1 MHESPFVDAQLH
13 ALQETSLT
21 GAATVT
27 VVVLDQDDALS
38 ALTVRSLYEG
48 YAVTRASLAEHGLHG
63 LAEVVRIL
71 AERVEIGT
79 GRGRKRGLVAV
90 LEGFA
95 KKHGRGA
102 LDVFDSRAREA
113 GLVGEMRRL
122 CRDVIESIAQ
132 NTSVAR
138 LERWLALERPLDA
151 GTGPAIRLLG
161 PATAKSTL
169 AGLTRVMRV
178 VGARATLVI
187 LDHGEALVDLSP
199 ARRELATTVLR
210 ELIDNSD
217 GIAGATRSSGM
228 TAAKLLV
235 CGYES
240 MLTRKHGL
248 LSHEALATR
257 IATREP
263 NAWPSPHA
271 TLAKLTEPPHR
282 AFIPDRAA
290 SIDGEARN
298 LRALLRLGQ
307 GLPPTE
313 ALDELTVGLDEVD
326 RRIDQL
332 FATSANDG
340 SVFAVLSGA
349 YGSGKTHHL
358 LHLEARALASKRPVL
373 RLAVER
379 LDEDMGNPQRHLRR
393 LLEGTIIPVEG
404 SPNVFGC
411 LDRWLSN
418 ADARSTL
425 TESLRMLA
433 ASDVEV
439 KSHAAACLLD
449 GALNERAL
457 VALLSAI
464 DLVER
469 PSSASYRR
477 DAYRRLLLWL
487 ELLARVEG
495 CEGPVVIVDEAENLY
510 RKGVSRAERR
520 TALRSLG
527 FYCGGALAR
536 ACVVLALTPETLESL
551 REEASALLDEIEM
564 QVTSLPQ
571 EDIAMLRHRLLRVKP
586 IEVRQLSRDERL
598 LLAERVRALHARV
611 RGDVHDEGWAAWL
624 TAREAES
631 HSPRELVRR
640 CVERLE
646 SLTFQR

>member
-1 MHESPFVDAQLH
+1 MHESPFVEAQLF
-13 ALQETSLT
+13 ALHETALT

-27 VVVLDQDDALS
+27 VVVASRAL
-38 ALTVRSLYEG
+38 AEG
-48 YAVTRASLAEHGLHG
+48 YAVGRASLAEHGLHG
-63 LAEVVRIL
+63 LAEVVRVL

-79 GRGRKRGLVAV
+79 GRGRKKGLVAA

-102 LDVFDSRAREA
+102 LDLFDARAREV
-113 GLVGEMRRL
+113 GLVGELRRL
-122 CRDVIESIAQ
+122 CRDVVEAIVQ
-132 NTSVAR
+132 NTTVAR
-138 LERWLALERPLDA
+138 LEQWLALERPSDVA
-151 GTGPAIRLLG
+151 GSPAIRVLG

-169 AGLTRVMRV
+169 AALTRVLRV
-178 VGARATLVI
+178 LGAKATLVV

-228 TAAKLLV
+228 SAAKLLI
-235 CGYES
+235 CGNES

-263 NAWPSPHA
+263 NAWPTPHA
-271 TLAKLTEPPHR
+271 TLAKLSESPQR
-282 AFIPDRAA
+282 AFSSSPKRTDVDA
-290 SIDGEARN
+290 SH
-298 LRALLRLGQ
+298 LRGLLRLGQ

-313 ALDELTVGLDEVD
+313 ALSELTVGLDEVD

-340 SVFAVLSGA
+340 SVFAVLRGA

-393 LLEGTIIPVEG
+393 LLEGTLIPVEG
-404 SPNVFGC
+404 TPNVFGC

-418 ADARSTL
+418 ADARRTL

-433 ASDVEV
+433 SGEAEV
-439 KSHAAACLLD
+439 KAHAAGCLLN

-457 VALLSAI
+457 IALLSAI
-464 DLVER
+464 DLVEK
-469 PSSASYRR
+469 PASASYRR

-487 ELLARVEG
+487 ELLGRVEG

-527 FYCGGALAR
+527 FYCGGALPR

-571 EDIAMLRHRLLRVKP
+571 EDIAMLRHRLLRATP
-586 IEVRQLSRDERL
+586 IDVRQLTREERL
-598 LLAERVRALHARV
+598 VLAARVHALHARV
-611 RGDVHDEGWAAWL
+611 RGEVQDDGWTAWL
-624 TAREAES
+624 AHTEAES

-646 SLTFQR
+646 SLTFQH